1 MRLLHLFGMVEKP
14 SGVFAHIAGGG
25 DKFIQQRPF
34 LCWRFL
40 TVLGC
45 HLLKHFASGLI
56 TQRLFH
62 APLLWKRAVG
72 DRFVEATDYSPLLAS

>member
-1 MRLLHLFGMVEKP
+1 MRLLYLFGMVEKP
-14 SGVFAHIAGGG
+14 SGVFTHIAGGC

-34 LCWRFL
+34 LCWRCL

-56 TQRLFH
+56 PQRLFH
-62 APLLWKRAVG
+62 APLLWKRAAG
-72 DRFVEATDYSPLLAS
+72 DLFVETTDYSPLFAS

>member
-14 SGVFAHIAGGG
+14 PGVFPHRAAGC

-34 LCWRFL
+34 LCWRCL
-40 TVLGC
+40 AVLGC
-45 HLLKHFASGLI
+45 HLLKHFASGLK

-62 APLLWKRAVG
+62 APRLWKRAAG
-72 DRFVEATDYSPLLAS
+72 DLFAEATDYSPLFAS